1 VNFKAEVSA
10 PLVNLPKLFEQGKL
24 KELSRIK
31 TEDIVQWLI
40 KEKRIN

>member
-1 VNFKAEVSA
+1 VH
-10 PLVNLPKLFEQGKL
+10 LWLIYQKLFEQGKL
-24 KELSRIK
+24 KELSRIE